1 MAKID
6 IMYILALI

>member
-6 IMYILALI
+6 IIF